1 MLIPNNI
8 HNILVWS
15 PKITDFPTKSGMT
28 LADAT
33 QLCTRAIQNSDTI
46 KQCVSRVG
54 LSFDAEIEACV
65 EDIKVCVQ
73 GLS

>member
-1 MLIPNNI
+1 
-8 HNILVWS
+8 
-15 PKITDFPTKSGMT
+15 MT

-46 KQCVSRVG
+46 KQCVTRVG
-54 LSFDAEIEACV
+54 LSFDSEIEACV

-73 GLS
+73 GLTYLRHNQTVNILSRIDIKC